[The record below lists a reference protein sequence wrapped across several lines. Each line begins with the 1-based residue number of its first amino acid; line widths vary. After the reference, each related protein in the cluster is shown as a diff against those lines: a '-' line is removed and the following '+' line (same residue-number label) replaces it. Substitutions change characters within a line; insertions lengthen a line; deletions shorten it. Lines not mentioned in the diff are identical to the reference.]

1 MNFFKDR
8 AMRSLGGFTLVE
20 LLIVIVILGVM
31 AAMVGPT
38 FTTGSAIA
46 RTKTASRGVIQLSR
60 YARTMALLH
69 QSPVELVYTSDGTL
83 RVEQVGSV
91 GESLVSAK
99 EFASTNAEDM
109 ADAPVAEEEVFA
121 PKEKGAEQSGGSS
134 YVMADL
140 NLEKKFEGVVFLFK
154 GYSDSM
160 DDGRNRKVGRTVK
173 AITARPE
180 PDEETEGT
188 GEGEGEGEVKAFRV
202 RYNSNGTCRPY
213 GVRVTSGGE
222 EAFALTV
229 NIDVLGSAK
238 VEEEDD

>member
-109 ADAPVAEEEVFA
+109 ADAPVAEEEVFV

-160 DDGRNRKVGRTVK
+160 DDGRNRKVGRTAK
-173 AITARPE
+173 ATTARPE

-188 GEGEGEGEVKAFRV
+188 GEGEDEGEVKAFRV